1 MAAIYDALGN
11 VIGDDGQPSID
22 QMQYEL
28 ARNGKP
34 SPLDSAVNAIKNVAI
49 NNNPLML
56 RKQGIDLAGDVPRV
70 VASGVAPYIAGITQ
84 PVVGAYQY
92 ASKMPGVLYRENV
105 LGDPQSMQE
114 AATIR
119 EGLPQF
125 APPGARYNPAP
136 MNQRIEAIGQ
146 AVAPQTPQGQA
157 VLEGATQVFEPLK
170 LPMIGPGSGLPGTSR
185 VSPRPLITPND
196 VRVLGAEATR
206 VGKQVVDI
214 PTDFVNAQSG
224 FQRIDP
230 VTNQPVMGARIQ
242 SGVDRLGDIME
253 QRKMQGLTPIP
264 GLPAVFQPETNMYAI
279 RPQGS
284 RLTTPTLPETA
295 KEYVPDVDP
304 VGQMLRE
311 INIDPNVSKPT
322 PTMLDEIVNDQ
333 IKKSDSSNTAMSAF
347 RYFQEDKA
355 LEMFPDAPSGSD
367 ALMALKVSLY
377 DDNARTAKINELY
390 DQFIQTPE
398 GQEYLPNAASTSELA
413 ERHEAAVEGLKNMWG
428 KYLIKNLGTEGN
440 PLVKMAAQEGLAYL
454 PDEEVID
461 NAQSQRSHAR
471 SFRRNAGMPV
481 EGSFATDISA
491 LQQEIEALNLPIKN
505 AANAERSLND
515 QLLIA
520 KKMAEQDPT
529 MEPQAREIGNL
540 HKEAKKNANKLV
552 KQKTE
557 IQKKLDRLTLADAYE
572 TLEDA
577 SVAPID
583 ASTML
588 SSKLPY
594 AVQQFYPEL
603 KESAKRGEMA
613 YMAYPSP
620 MKETGIIDAAKQFY
634 DDVLANRIPK
644 EKAPTYPVD
653 RYIHGIAKERAQNI
667 QKYRT
672 DVFNDM
678 KSVASAIPEDKRF
691 SGNVGVI
698 ELTQDTPK
706 FVANKEAAL
715 STEALDICIGE
726 GGGGSGTRNF
736 FTKKKD
742 PRWTPIV
749 DILTGKP
756 NPNASSHA
764 SPYVDGLERGEQL
777 PMFRD
782 LETGMPIAALQFHV
796 ASSVN
801 ANGQPKF
808 NIGYAS
814 GARNGPIDPKYAD
827 GIRDYLN
834 TRADDIAGIGDKL
847 EDNTG
852 IYDTTNKSSL
862 RKSRTQAQVT
872 EDQMKTVDWNSMPR
886 FMTAKDIKQAVQG
899 NVPAVVQQQSSAFNP
914 ADVAEL
920 KATLVDNI
928 EFVVDEAMFNSGLPE
943 PDRLERR
950 LDATFSRM
958 RRNFFGTFIDEPIPT
973 MNRALDYLRSQID
986 SHTNSASE
994 ISQEMVT
1001 ALSNY
1006 ANELQTARDDMS
1018 SQQQR
1023 AQQPAPQT
1031 NALTPQRILQ
1041 QLDVAWDTMSQNA
1054 EAISSHRDRLNRTLE
1069 RYFIELRNRHYLRD
1083 PVQFEMDPEMHLTGA
1098 IDDLAEQVAASTNA
1112 GTDFGIE
1119 LANALDSYR
1128 DDLNNLL
1135 NRYRDQQLAVQM
1147 QPPAPQA
1154 QMQQAEQLLQQ
1165 IERPLRSTND
1175 GIVND
1180 ALQDYSRNLQRY
1192 ISNQLQNGMS
1202 PMQTATG
1209 VRDTINTLRN
1219 LVLSQPTDFT
1229 RNFTPDQLGDYV
1241 SALRQTID
1249 GIGQWIETQN
1259 QQAAAP
1265 QRANLPAEVQQNID
1279 QRNQDISNAYLNVL
1293 IPNTNIAIIDQNLSE
1308 FADLLHSMSTN
1319 LFGAGFN
1326 TAEIVERLQAR
1337 IRAEIMVLSDPDRV
1351 INRGLNVAEADTIR
1365 SRLNTAYGDLNEV
1378 REAYQ
1383 VPNRQNQGIG
1393 DFEPDNM
1400 HGANQPQQYTNTDT
1414 RAMARD
1420 VFEQERTDA
1429 NNFDI
1434 PSIEQSIYALREGLF
1449 DDDRIRRLPENLRQS
1464 FANEVALRLQIML
1477 DDINAR
1483 NRRPDRN
1490 LIAEP
1495 GRASEALDNA
1505 LANIEN
1511 DYGGAVAADALRV
1524 RQDISEHVNP
1534 GDELSEYVYQLRR
1547 NRPGMSEDLRQAL
1560 DHLADELESVG
1571 REAPQYTFNNLFN
1584 ENTPTTPV
1592 PAQPATAPYAPIPAN
1607 IAAMS
1612 DQAITADMTP
1622 EERNRVQVI
1631 FEMLTDVN
1639 SPDELQNI
1647 VGLVRS
1653 HVMQIWQA
1661 ISDVQR
1667 EWLARNIEEYIRDN
1681 TTPNTPPATEL
1692 EQHWRNNVFNGDLTE
1707 RQALT
1712 SLNNVANNTNLSVE
1726 DLEVLRSIV
1735 NDPDSPQFRV
1745 ADDDTLRQY
1754 NDVIDQAISQRE
1766 PPQRRGPFRPGGASA
1781 VRGVPLGN
1789 LNIQPSITAEAFK
1802 GPDRQPLSNFLQ
1814 QVKSMPGVTQ
1824 EGLKTGLMAFEN
1836 MDPSQQMTKAE
1847 FARELLPS
1855 SYDIVDLAN
1864 SSRRNVHDLEY
1875 LDDHLDDDDVLDQ
1888 FKEAHN
1894 IPANLRDDIA
1904 TYTEY
1909 DEFSGALQK
1918 YLAKKGIRNEE
1929 EFNDAIAAVRKEM
1942 VDAQYEDYLA
1952 ENYPEEDNSPNL
1964 DPYQYRTTQRLV
1976 EDDASTQYMEF
1987 GVAHPD
1993 QTKSYTHYPEAP
2005 EGVIGHI
2012 RGSYNLHKP
2021 DILKSNGK
2029 GFVGKP
2035 NSFVIEEIQSDAQKG
2050 SAQKAHLH
2058 QVHGVLFKAAIQKAL
2073 ESGANTVY
2081 LPTAETIA
2089 SVRRER
2095 TGWEER
2101 LDDQG
2106 LPVEVPTFG
2115 EIKTNRFAPIYDQA
2129 VVKEGLKPLLK
2140 IPGVTS
2146 KMVNG
2151 YHEISFTPEA
2161 KEHILNGLGQ
2171 TIPGYRDG
2179 GSVKGDAA
2187 FGVYPGM
2194 GKRSQKSDIGDKLNA
2209 SLIPQDAF
2217 DLATTIA
2224 PFGKVGKVL
2233 AAGILAGDPAEAH
2246 AGNMS
2251 SLLKLVAREAPEQFQ
2266 SIRNALY
2273 RTFHTGLEHSVV
2285 GSTHMGGPSEVIQGT
2300 ISSAV
2305 PNKLD
2310 IRAAR
2315 RNIDQSPLIDFHTH
2329 PSQNQA
2335 VSEFKVRPSDTD
2347 LRFWMNQ
2354 YGSSYMPKWPNEARV
2369 MVGTPANKG
2378 ERTTGAY
2385 NFFATDK
2392 PAQTLNPAA
2401 YEAAKYELQRSK
2413 PLQTLKDNPLV
2424 GEYLDTG
2431 GDLGDLMDS
2440 ASPLLLQKYFAEKGL
2455 GRHEMQLSNR
2465 PVTSPSVTE
2474 QELFNQIAN
2483 PAMEVLG
2490 SKRFESFA
2498 KGGTVHKKPSVEQM
2512 KYELMMRRA

>member
-28 ARNGKP
+28 ARNGKT

-92 ASKMPGVLYRENV
+92 ASKMPGVLYREKV

-157 VLEGATQVFEPLK
+157 VLEGATQVFQPLK

-185 VSPRPLITPND
+185 ISPRPLLTPDD

-206 VGKQVVDI
+206 VGRQIGDI

-230 VTNQPVMGARIQ
+230 VTGQPVMGARIQ

-264 GLPAVFQPETNMYAI
+264 GLPAALQPETNMYAI

-322 PTMLDEIVNDQ
+322 PMMLDEIVNDQ

-398 GQEYLPNAASTSELA
+398 GQEYLPNAAPISELA

-461 NAQSQRSHAR
+461 NAQSQRNHAR

-515 QLLIA
+515 QLLVA

-814 GARNGPIDPKYAD
+814 GARNGPIDPKYAE

-886 FMTAKDIKQAVQG
+886 FMTAKDIKQAVKG
-899 NVPAVVQQQSSAFNP
+899 NVPAVAQQSSAFQE
-914 ADVAEL
+914 DIGQLQVA
-920 KATLVDNI
+920 LVDNVD
-928 EFVVDEAMFNSGLPE
+928 FVINEAIQNSNLDAPE
-943 PDRLERR
+943 ELERR
-950 LDATFSRM
+950 LGITFSAMQSQYFPTLLDDPVTALTRALEYLDYEIG
-958 RRNFFGTFIDEPIPT
+958 RRN
-973 MNRALDYLRSQID
+973 N
-986 SHTNSASE
+986 NASE
-994 ISQEMVT
+994 LSQEMAV
-1001 ALSNY
+1001 ALERY
-1006 ANELQTARDDMS
+1006 AAELESARDDLVR
-1018 SQQQR
+1018 QQQR
-1023 AQQPAPQT
+1023 AVQPAPQA
-1031 NALTPQRILQ
+1031 NALTPQRIMQ

-1054 EAISSHRDRLNRTLE
+1054 EATSNNRDRLNQTLE

-1337 IRAEIMVLSDPDRV
+1337 VRAEIMVLSDPDRV
-1351 INRGLNVAEADTIR
+1351 FNRGLNVAEADTIR

-1393 DFEPDNM
+1393 DFEPDTM
-1400 HGANQPQQYTNTDT
+1400 HGANEPYTMQSAVD
-1414 RAMARD
+1414 MARD
-1420 VFEQERTDA
+1420 LFEQERMDA

-1449 DDDRIRRLPENLRQS
+1449 DDARIRRLSENQRQS
-1464 FANEVALRLQIML
+1464 FSEDVAFRLQNML
-1477 DDINAR
+1477 DDINVR
-1483 NRRPDRN
+1483 NRLPGQE
-1490 LIAEP
+1490 LITDPADAR
-1495 GRASEALDNA
+1495 RAIDNST
-1505 LANIEN
+1505 ANIEN
-1511 DYGGAVAADALRV
+1511 DYGEDVANRVYDIVQNIAEHIDPASQLTAFVMNIRRRMQDA
-1524 RQDISEHVNP
+1524 
-1534 GDELSEYVYQLRR
+1534 G
-1547 NRPGMSEDLRQAL
+1547 LRQEVREGL
-1560 DHLADELESVG
+1560 DHVADELMSVG
-1571 REAPQYTFNNLFN
+1571 REAPRQRQVQ
-1584 ENTPTTPV
+1584 PV
-1592 PAQPATAPYAPIPAN
+1592 LPAPATAPYRPVPAN

-1631 FEMLTDVN
+1631 FEALTDVN
-1639 SPDELQNI
+1639 SLDELQNI
-1647 VGLVRS
+1647 VGVVRS
-1653 HVMQIWQA
+1653 HVVQIWQA

-1681 TTPNTPPATEL
+1681 TTPNTPPPEG
-1692 EQHWRNNVFNGDLTE
+1692 RKDGG
-1707 RQALT
+1707 
-1712 SLNNVANNTNLSVE
+1712 
-1726 DLEVLRSIV
+1726 
-1735 NDPDSPQFRV
+1735 RV
-1745 ADDDTLRQY
+1745 RKY
-1754 NDVIDQAISQRE
+1754 
-1766 PPQRRGPFRPGGASA
+1766 
-1781 VRGVPLGN
+1781 
-1789 LNIQPSITAEAFK
+1789 
-1802 GPDRQPLSNFLQ
+1802 
-1814 QVKSMPGVTQ
+1814 Q
-1824 EGLKTGLMAFEN
+1824 EGGSTSDYGEPNNA
-1836 MDPSQQMTKAE
+1836 
-1847 FARELLPS
+1847 
-1855 SYDIVDLAN
+1855 
-1864 SSRRNVHDLEY
+1864 
-1875 LDDHLDDDDVLDQ
+1875 
-1888 FKEAHN
+1888 
-1894 IPANLRDDIA
+1894 
-1904 TYTEY
+1904 
-1909 DEFSGALQK
+1909 AL
-1918 YLAKKGIRNEE
+1918 
-1929 EFNDAIAAVRKEM
+1929 
-1942 VDAQYEDYLA
+1942 
-1952 ENYPEEDNSPNL
+1952 
-1964 DPYQYRTTQRLV
+1964 
-1976 EDDASTQYMEF
+1976 
-1987 GVAHPD
+1987 
-1993 QTKSYTHYPEAP
+1993 
-2005 EGVIGHI
+2005 
-2012 RGSYNLHKP
+2012 
-2021 DILKSNGK
+2021 
-2029 GFVGKP
+2029 
-2035 NSFVIEEIQSDAQKG
+2035 
-2050 SAQKAHLH
+2050 
-2058 QVHGVLFKAAIQKAL
+2058 
-2073 ESGANTVY
+2073 
-2081 LPTAETIA
+2081 
-2089 SVRRER
+2089 
-2095 TGWEER
+2095 
-2101 LDDQG
+2101 
-2106 LPVEVPTFG
+2106 
-2115 EIKTNRFAPIYDQA
+2115 
-2129 VVKEGLKPLLK
+2129 
-2140 IPGVTS
+2140 
-2146 KMVNG
+2146 
-2151 YHEISFTPEA
+2151 
-2161 KEHILNGLGQ
+2161 
-2171 TIPGYRDG
+2171 
-2179 GSVKGDAA
+2179 
-2187 FGVYPGM
+2187 
-2194 GKRSQKSDIGDKLNA
+2194 
-2209 SLIPQDAF
+2209 DAF
-2217 DLATTIA
+2217 DLMKLERWMSKRPEFRVDSKEFNDNTPDLERDDDAQVPRESTFDAKLKT
-2224 PFGKVGKVL
+2224 PWEDDKWMQKNFNYRYRGK
-2233 AAGILAGDPAEAH
+2233 
-2246 AGNMS
+2246 
-2251 SLLKLVAREAPEQFQ
+2251 
-2266 SIRNALY
+2266 
-2273 RTFHTGLEHSVV
+2273 T
-2285 GSTHMGGPSEVIQGT
+2285 
-2300 ISSAV
+2300 
-2305 PNKLD
+2305 
-2310 IRAAR
+2310 
-2315 RNIDQSPLIDFHTH
+2315 
-2329 PSQNQA
+2329 
-2335 VSEFKVRPSDTD
+2335 
-2347 LRFWMNQ
+2347 
-2354 YGSSYMPKWPNEARV
+2354 
-2369 MVGTPANKG
+2369 
-2378 ERTTGAY
+2378 
-2385 NFFATDK
+2385 
-2392 PAQTLNPAA
+2392 
-2401 YEAAKYELQRSK
+2401 
-2413 PLQTLKDNPLV
+2413 
-2424 GEYLDTG
+2424 
-2431 GDLGDLMDS
+2431 
-2440 ASPLLLQKYFAEKGL
+2440 FAE
-2455 GRHEMQLSNR
+2455 
-2465 PVTSPSVTE
+2465 
-2474 QELFNQIAN
+2474 
-2483 PAMEVLG
+2483 
-2490 SKRFESFA
+2490 
-2498 KGGTVHKKPSVEQM
+2498 GGTVHKKPSVEQM
-2512 KYELMMRRA
+2512 KNELMMRRA

>member
-1 MAAIYDALGN
+1 MTMQYDILGN

-92 ASKMPGVLYRENV
+92 ASKMPGVLYREKV

-170 LPMIGPGSGLPGTSR
+170 LPMMGPGSGLPGTSR
-185 VSPRPLITPND
+185 ISPRPMFTPND
-196 VRVLGAEATR
+196 LRVLGAEATR
-206 VGKQVVDI
+206 VGRQVGEI
-214 PTDFVNAQSG
+214 PTDFANAQSG
-224 FQRIDP
+224 LQRIDP
-230 VTNQPVMGARIQ
+230 VTGQPVLGARIQ
-242 SGVDRLGDIME
+242 SGMDRLGDIME
-253 QRKMQGLTPIP
+253 QRRMQGLTPIP
-264 GLPAVFQPETNMYAI
+264 GLPAALQPETAMYAV

-304 VGQMLRE
+304 VGQMFRE
-311 INIDPNVSKPT
+311 ISVDPNVTKPT
-322 PTMLDEIVNDQ
+322 PVMLDEIVTDQ
-333 IKKSDSSNTAMSAF
+333 IKKSDNSNTAMSAF
-347 RYFQEDKA
+347 RYFQEAKA
-355 LEMFPDAPSGSD
+355 LEMFPDAPNGSD

-398 GQEYLPNAASTSELA
+398 GQEFLPNAASTSELA

-428 KYLIKNLGTEGN
+428 KYLVKNLGTEGN
-440 PLVKMAAQEGLAYL
+440 PLVKMAAQEGLTYI
-454 PDEEVID
+454 PDEDIIER
-461 NAQSQRSHAR
+461 ARSDKSTAR
-471 SFRRNAGMPV
+471 SFRRNAGMPI
-481 EGSFATDISA
+481 EGSFATDIAA

-520 KKMAEQDPT
+520 KTLAKQDPA
-529 MEPQAREIGNL
+529 MESQVIEINSL
-540 HKEAKKNANKLV
+540 HKEAKKNASNLTRQRAEV
-552 KQKTE
+552 QKR
-557 IQKKLDRLTLADAYE
+557 LDKLTLADAYE
-572 TLEDA
+572 TIEDSA
-577 SVAPID
+577 VAPID

-613 YMAYPSP
+613 YMAAPGP
-620 MKETGIIDAAKQFY
+620 IIKTGIVEAAKQFY

-653 RYIHGIAKERAQNI
+653 RYIHGIAKERVQNA

-678 KSVASAIPEDKRF
+678 KSVANAIPKDKRF

-814 GARNGPIDPKYAD
+814 GARNGAIDPKYAD

-862 RKSRTQAQVT
+862 NKSRSSAQVSA
-872 EDQMKTVDWNSMPR
+872 DQMKTVDWDSMPR

-899 NVPAVVQQQSSAFNP
+899 AVTQQLSFNP

-928 EFVVDEAMFNSGLPE
+928 EFVVNEAMRNSNVYNS
-943 PDRLERR
+943 DAIERR
-950 LDATFSRM
+950 LETTFDEMQSRFFPTFFDSPVTSM
-958 RRNFFGTFIDEPIPT
+958 NEALDFLRAQIRRNTSHGSEQ
-973 MNRALDYLRSQID
+973 ALEIATALESY
-986 SHTNSASE
+986 ASE
-994 ISQEMVT
+994 LE
-1001 ALSNY
+1001 
-1006 ANELQTARDDMS
+1006 TARDDMI

-1023 AQQPAPQT
+1023 AQQPASQ
-1031 NALTPQRILQ
+1031 AL
-1041 QLDVAWDTMSQNA
+1041 
-1054 EAISSHRDRLNRTLE
+1054 
-1069 RYFIELRNRHYLRD
+1069 
-1083 PVQFEMDPEMHLTGA
+1083 
-1098 IDDLAEQVAASTNA
+1098 
-1112 GTDFGIE
+1112 
-1119 LANALDSYR
+1119 
-1128 DDLNNLL
+1128 
-1135 NRYRDQQLAVQM
+1135 
-1147 QPPAPQA
+1147 APQA

-1165 IERPLRSTND
+1165 IERPLRSAND

-1180 ALQDYSRNLQRY
+1180 ALQDYSRNLQRFV
-1192 ISNQLQNGMS
+1192 SNQLQNGMD
-1202 PMQTATG
+1202 PITVANGM
-1209 VRDTINTLRN
+1209 RDTINTLRN
-1219 LVLSQPTDFT
+1219 IVLTQPTDPT
-1229 RNFTPDQLGDYV
+1229 RNFMTDQLGEYV
-1241 SALRQTID
+1241 SALRLAID
-1249 GIGQWIETQN
+1249 GIGQWIES
-1259 QQAAAP
+1259 QQQP
-1265 QRANLPAEVQQNID
+1265 QQANLPTEVQQNID
-1279 QRNQDISNAYLNVL
+1279 NRNRQISDAYLDVL
-1293 IPNTNIAIIDQNLSE
+1293 VPNTNIPIIDEALSE
-1308 FADLLHSMSTN
+1308 FADLLHDMSTN
-1319 LFGAGFN
+1319 LFGNGIPAN
-1326 TAEIVERLQAR
+1326 EIAENLQAR
-1337 IRAEIMVLSDPDRV
+1337 IRAEIMTLSDPDRV
-1351 INRGLNVAEADTIR
+1351 TNRGLNAAEADTILN
-1365 SRLNTAYGDLNEV
+1365 RLNTAYGNLATVHDQLIAQPEPMVDLN
-1378 REAYQ
+1378 
-1383 VPNRQNQGIG
+1383 
-1393 DFEPDNM
+1393 FEPDET
-1400 HGANQPQQYTNTDT
+1400 HPANQPAQSPQRTVFDTTVGNFINRQIQELRDVGTPAATDAIDNVLSTIATVAASANMFNDPQEAVRLFRQGATAWGSAAARQALNNIARAVELNHPTMQRQELANEPYTMQSAID
-1414 RAMARD
+1414 MARD
-1420 VFEQERTDA
+1420 VFEQERADA

-1449 DDDRIRRLPENLRQS
+1449 DDERIRNLPERQRQS
-1464 FANEVALRLQIML
+1464 FAEDVAFRLQNML
-1477 DDINAR
+1477 DDFTTR
-1483 NRRPDRN
+1483 NRRPN
-1490 LIAEP
+1490 QVLIAEP
-1495 GRASEALDNA
+1495 ERAREALDNA

-1511 DYGGAVAADALRV
+1511 DYGDAVAADARRF
-1524 RQDISEHVNP
+1524 RQNISEHINP
-1534 GDELSEYVYQLRR
+1534 GDELSEYVYQLRQ

-1560 DHLADELESVG
+1560 DHMAEELESISQ
-1571 REAPQYTFNNLFN
+1571 EIPQQRQVQ
-1584 ENTPTTPV
+1584 PV
-1592 PAQPATAPYAPIPAN
+1592 LPEPVTAPYRPIPAI

-1647 VGLVRS
+1647 VSLARS
-1653 HVMQIWQA
+1653 HAMGFWENF
-1661 ISDVQR
+1661 SDVQR
-1667 EWLARNIEEYIRDN
+1667 EWLARNLETYLND
-1681 TTPNTPPATEL
+1681 NTPP
-1692 EQHWRNNVFNGDLTE
+1692 
-1707 RQALT
+1707 
-1712 SLNNVANNTNLSVE
+1712 
-1726 DLEVLRSIV
+1726 
-1735 NDPDSPQFRV
+1735 
-1745 ADDDTLRQY
+1745 DTPPE
-1754 NDVIDQAISQRE
+1754 E

-1789 LNIQPSITAEAFK
+1789 LNIQPSITAEAFR

-1836 MDPSQQMTKAE
+1836 MDPSHQMTKAE

-1855 SYDIVDLAN
+1855 SYDIVDLAGTATVDRHTMDMIE
-1864 SSRRNVHDLEY
+1864 SMIQDDPDASRDVFESMEGLTDIARKEIVDY
-1875 LDDHLDDDDVLDQ
+1875 LNDNPGGHFEWHMFSDKAKKSFAKSNGLIKDAASFLDQ
-1888 FKEAHN
+1888 WANSQEHLKEQ
-1894 IPANLRDDIA
+1894 I
-1904 TYTEY
+1904 YTEQY
-1909 DEFSGALQK
+1909 GQD
-1918 YLAKKGIRNEE
+1918 INE
-1929 EFNDAIAAVRKEM
+1929 DGYK
-1942 VDAQYEDYLA
+1942 YEDV
-1952 ENYPEEDNSPNL
+1952 
-1964 DPYQYRTTQRLV
+1964 QRLTIPSMGD
-1976 EDDASTQYMEF
+1976 EYGEF
-1987 GVAHPD
+1987 GVTHPD
-1993 QTKSYTHYPEAP
+1993 QSGMYHHYDNAP
-2005 EGVIGHI
+2005 EGTIGHF
-2012 RGSYNLHKP
+2012 RGTYNPADPLELKTVANETLTTKPGSY
-2021 DILKSNGK
+2021 
-2029 GFVGKP
+2029 
-2035 NSFVIEEIQSDAQKG
+2035 VIEEIQSDAQKG
-2050 SAQKAHLH
+2050 STQKAHLH

-2073 ESGANTVY
+2073 ELGADTVY
-2081 LPTAETIA
+2081 LPTAKVIA
-2089 SVRRER
+2089 SER
-2095 TGWEER
+2095 PSVTGWEAR
-2101 LDDQG
+2101 PDDRG
-2106 LPVEVPTFG
+2106 LIMQVPIRKDTTSKF
-2115 EIKTNRFAPIYDQA
+2115 KPIYDQA
-2129 VVKEGLKPLLK
+2129 IVKEGLKPLLK

-2146 KMVNG
+2146 KLVSDG
-2151 YHEISFTPEA
+2151 DYHEISFTSEA
-2161 KEHILNGLGQ
+2161 KEYILNGPGQ

-2187 FGVYPGM
+2187 FGIYPGM
-2194 GKRSQKSDIGDKLNA
+2194 GKRSQKSDIGAKLNA

-2246 AGNMS
+2246 AGNMT

-2300 ISSAV
+2300 TSSAI
-2305 PNKLD
+2305 PNKLN
-2310 IRAAR
+2310 IKAAR

-2329 PSQNQA
+2329 PSQNTS
-2335 VSEFKVRPSDTD
+2335 VSDFQIRPSDTD
-2347 LRFWMNQ
+2347 LNFWMSQ

-2413 PLQTLKDNPLV
+2413 PLQSIKDNPMV
-2424 GEYLDTG
+2424 GAYLDSG
-2431 GDLGDLMDS
+2431 GDLGDLWDS

-2498 KGGTVHKKPSVEQM
+2498 EGGTVHKNPSVDQM
-2512 KYELMMRRA
+2512 KYELMKRS

>member
-34 SPLDSAVNAIKNVAI
+34 SPLDTAVNAIKNVAI

-157 VLEGATQVFEPLK
+157 VLESATQVFEPLK

-185 VSPRPLITPND
+185 ISPRPLLTPDD

-214 PTDFVNAQSG
+214 PTDFANAQSG

-230 VTNQPVMGARIQ
+230 VTGQPVMGARIQ

-264 GLPAVFQPETNMYAI
+264 GLPAVFQPETSMYAV
-279 RPQGS
+279 RKSGS
-284 RLTTPTLPETA
+284 KLTTPTLPETA

-322 PTMLDEIVNDQ
+322 STMLDDIVNEQ

-398 GQEYLPNAASTSELA
+398 GQEYLPNAAPTSELA

-440 PLVKMAAQEGLAYL
+440 PLVKMAAQEGLTYL
-454 PDEEVID
+454 PDEDIIER
-461 NAQSQRSHAR
+461 ARSEKSTAR
-471 SFRRNAGMPV
+471 SFRRNAGMPI
-481 EGSFATDISA
+481 EGSFATDIAA
-491 LQQEIEALNLPIKN
+491 LQQEIETLNLPIKN
-505 AANAERSLND
+505 AANAAQSLLEQRNV
-515 QLLIA
+515 A
-520 KKMAEQDPT
+520 KTFAEQDPA
-529 MEPQAREIGNL
+529 MIANFKELDAL
-540 HKEAKKNANKLV
+540 HKEAKKNASNLTR
-552 KQKTE
+552 QRAE
-557 IQKKLDRLTLADAYE
+557 IQKKLDKLTLADAYE
-572 TLEDA
+572 TIEDSA
-577 SVAPID
+577 VAPID

-653 RYIHGIAKERAQNI
+653 RYIHGIAKERVQNI

-672 DVFNDM
+672 DVFNDI
-678 KSVASAIPEDKRF
+678 KSTASAIPENKQF

-698 ELTQDTPK
+698 ELTQDTPE

-726 GGGGSGTRNF
+726 GGGGAGTRNF
-736 FTKKKD
+736 FSKKKD

-756 NPNASSHA
+756 NPNASSHTT
-764 SPYVDGLERGEQL
+764 SYVQDIYRGGEL

-782 LETGMPIAALQFHV
+782 LETGMPIAALQFMKS
-796 ASSVN
+796 SSVGD
-801 ANGQPKF
+801 NGQSKF

-814 GARNGPIDPKYAD
+814 GAQNGFIEPKYID

-834 TRADDIAGIGDKL
+834 TRADDIAGIGENL
-847 EDNTG
+847 EKNAG
-852 IYDTTNKSSL
+852 IYDTRNKSSL
-862 RKSRTQAQVT
+862 NKSRSSAQVSA
-872 EDQMKTVDWNSMPR
+872 DQMKTVDWDSMPR

-899 NVPAVVQQQSSAFNP
+899 AVTQQLSFNS

-928 EFVVDEAMFNSGLPE
+928 EFVVNEAMRNSNVYNS
-943 PDRLERR
+943 DAIERR
-950 LDATFSRM
+950 LETTFAEMQSRFFPTFFDSPVTSM
-958 RRNFFGTFIDEPIPT
+958 NEALDFLRAQIRRNTSHGSEQ
-973 MNRALDYLRSQID
+973 ALEIATALESY
-986 SHTNSASE
+986 ASE
-994 ISQEMVT
+994 LE
-1001 ALSNY
+1001 
-1006 ANELQTARDDMS
+1006 TARDDMI

-1023 AQQPAPQT
+1023 SQQPASQ
-1031 NALTPQRILQ
+1031 AL
-1041 QLDVAWDTMSQNA
+1041 
-1054 EAISSHRDRLNRTLE
+1054 
-1069 RYFIELRNRHYLRD
+1069 
-1083 PVQFEMDPEMHLTGA
+1083 
-1098 IDDLAEQVAASTNA
+1098 
-1112 GTDFGIE
+1112 
-1119 LANALDSYR
+1119 
-1128 DDLNNLL
+1128 
-1135 NRYRDQQLAVQM
+1135 
-1147 QPPAPQA
+1147 APQA

-1165 IERPLRSTND
+1165 IERPLRSAND

-1180 ALQDYSRNLQRY
+1180 ALQEYARSLQRY
-1192 ISNQLQNGMS
+1192 ASNQLQNGMD
-1202 PMQTATG
+1202 PITVANGM
-1209 VRDTINTLRN
+1209 RDTINTLRN
-1219 LVLSQPTDFT
+1219 IVLTQPTDPT
-1229 RNFTPDQLGDYV
+1229 RNFMTDQLGEYV
-1241 SALRQTID
+1241 SALRLAID
-1249 GIGQWIETQN
+1249 GIGQWIEGQQ
-1259 QQAAAP
+1259 QQASMQP
-1265 QRANLPAEVQQNID
+1265 QAANLPAEVQQNID
-1279 QRNQDISNAYLNVL
+1279 NRNRQITSAYQRPLEPDSAFS
-1293 IPNTNIAIIDQNLSE
+1293 NTNDALSE
-1308 FADLLHSMSTN
+1308 FIDLLDGMATN
-1319 LFGAGFN
+1319 LYGNGLSF
-1326 TAEIVERLQAR
+1326 AEIAEHLQGR
-1337 IRAEIMVLSDPDRV
+1337 IRSEIMVLSDPNRV
-1351 INRGLNVAEADTIR
+1351 ANRGLNGAEARVLRD
-1365 SRLNTAYGDLNEV
+1365 RLNSAYGNLATVHDQLMTQPEPTVQAQQAPAQQLTRQQQAARDRAPTIANMIIENEGLETPEDIFAIARRIGGQFTSLGRNQTGNTRRAAVAGILNVGDSIGDFVVRPSDLQSMTLREVGRILFDRANVLEQQNRSNQRTRELINDSIQSAFTPNTGSQAVDAYLSQYRDTLTEQLASPGYEVLSPTDVITRLREEIQGHHDLLVHLAHQPDGEQTTGLTHNENIMA
-1378 REAYQ
+1378 R
-1383 VPNRQNQGIG
+1383 NRLTSVLRGLEFNVTPPNQGIG

-1400 HGANQPQQYTNTDT
+1400 HGANEPYTMQSAID
-1414 RAMARD
+1414 MARD
-1420 VFEQERTDA
+1420 LFEQERTDA

-1449 DDDRIRRLPENLRQS
+1449 DDERIRRLSPRQQAS
-1464 FANEVALRLQIML
+1464 FSEDVAFRLQNML
-1477 DDINAR
+1477 DDIR
-1483 NRRPDRN
+1483 GRRPDRN
-1490 LIAEP
+1490 LVAEP

-1560 DHLADELESVG
+1560 DHLAEELESVG
-1571 REAPQYTFNNLFN
+1571 LEAPRQRQVQ
-1584 ENTPTTPV
+1584 PV
-1592 PAQPATAPYAPIPAN
+1592 LPAPATAPYAPIPA
-1607 IAAMS
+1607 IIHGMS

-1622 EERNRVQVI
+1622 EEINRVQSM
-1631 FEMLTDVN
+1631 FESITDVN
-1639 SPDELQNI
+1639 SPEELQNI
-1647 VGLVRS
+1647 VSLARS
-1653 HVMQIWQA
+1653 YAMGGWDDF
-1661 ISDVQR
+1661 SDVQR
-1667 EWLARNIEEYIRDN
+1667 EWLARNIEEYIGDN
-1681 TTPNTPPATEL
+1681 PPPNTPPPE
-1692 EQHWRNNVFNGDLTE
+1692 
-1707 RQALT
+1707 
-1712 SLNNVANNTNLSVE
+1712 
-1726 DLEVLRSIV
+1726 
-1735 NDPDSPQFRV
+1735 
-1745 ADDDTLRQY
+1745 
-1754 NDVIDQAISQRE
+1754 E

-1802 GPDRQPLSNFLQ
+1802 GPDRQPVSNFLQ

-1836 MDPSQQMTKAE
+1836 MDPSRQMTKAE

-1864 SSRRNVHDLEY
+1864 SANRNEHDLEY

-1894 IPANLRDDIA
+1894 IPANLRDDIT

-1942 VDAQYEDYLA
+1942 VDEQYEVYLA
-1952 ENYPEEDNSPNL
+1952 ENYPGEDVTG
-1964 DPYQYRTTQRLV
+1964 DPYQYRTTQRLALDSAGD
-1976 EDDASTQYMEF
+1976 EYSEF
-1987 GVAHPD
+1987 GVTHPD
-1993 QTKSYTHYPEAP
+1993 QAERYTHYPQAP
-2005 EGVIGHI
+2005 EGVIGHV
-2012 RGSYNLHKP
+2012 RGTYNP
-2021 DILKSNGK
+2021 DGLEVKTTDADIFTTKSN
-2029 GFVGKP
+2029 
-2035 NSFVIEEIQSDAQKG
+2035 SYVIEEIQSDAQKN
-2050 SAQKAHLH
+2050 SQQVAHLH
-2058 QVHGVLFKAAIQKAL
+2058 QVHGVLFKASIQKAL
-2073 ESGANTVY
+2073 ELGADTVY
-2081 LPTAETIA
+2081 LPTAKVIA
-2089 SVRRER
+2089 SER
-2095 TGWEER
+2095 PSVEGWEAR
-2101 LDDQG
+2101 PDDRG
-2106 LPVEVPTFG
+2106 LTMQVPIRKDTTSKF
-2115 EIKTNRFAPIYDQA
+2115 KPIYDQA
-2129 VVKEGLKPLLK
+2129 IVKEGLKPLLK

-2146 KMVNG
+2146 KLVSDG
-2151 YHEISFTPEA
+2151 DYHEISFTPEA
-2161 KEHILNGLGQ
+2161 KEHILNGPGQ
-2171 TIPGYRDG
+2171 TIPGY
-2179 GSVKGDAA
+2179 K
-2187 FGVYPGM
+2187 
-2194 GKRSQKSDIGDKLNA
+2194 
-2209 SLIPQDAF
+2209 
-2217 DLATTIA
+2217 
-2224 PFGKVGKVL
+2224 
-2233 AAGILAGDPAEAH
+2233 
-2246 AGNMS
+2246 
-2251 SLLKLVAREAPEQFQ
+2251 
-2266 SIRNALY
+2266 
-2273 RTFHTGLEHSVV
+2273 
-2285 GSTHMGGPSEVIQGT
+2285 
-2300 ISSAV
+2300 
-2305 PNKLD
+2305 
-2310 IRAAR
+2310 
-2315 RNIDQSPLIDFHTH
+2315 
-2329 PSQNQA
+2329 
-2335 VSEFKVRPSDTD
+2335 
-2347 LRFWMNQ
+2347 
-2354 YGSSYMPKWPNEARV
+2354 
-2369 MVGTPANKG
+2369 
-2378 ERTTGAY
+2378 
-2385 NFFATDK
+2385 
-2392 PAQTLNPAA
+2392 
-2401 YEAAKYELQRSK
+2401 
-2413 PLQTLKDNPLV
+2413 
-2424 GEYLDTG
+2424 
-2431 GDLGDLMDS
+2431 
-2440 ASPLLLQKYFAEKGL
+2440 
-2455 GRHEMQLSNR
+2455 
-2465 PVTSPSVTE
+2465 
-2474 QELFNQIAN
+2474 
-2483 PAMEVLG
+2483 
-2490 SKRFESFA
+2490 
-2498 KGGTVHKKPSVEQM
+2498 KGGRVHQFPSVEQM
-2512 KYELMMRRA
+2512 KNELMMRRA